1 MAPKPERTQFGKSGK
16 QRAHAG
22 EDRFPIGVGS
32 GADRDCRQAGPN
44 ETVSAASMPRPQV
57 TFGDEADRLRVAA
70 AGRGWADSDG
80 RQQLWPRPGSEPRMG
95 SPVRL
100 RRVPIMKT

>member
-1 MAPKPERTQFGKSGK
+1 
-16 QRAHAG
+16 
-22 EDRFPIGVGS
+22 
-32 GADRDCRQAGPN
+32 
-44 ETVSAASMPRPQV
+44 MPRPQV